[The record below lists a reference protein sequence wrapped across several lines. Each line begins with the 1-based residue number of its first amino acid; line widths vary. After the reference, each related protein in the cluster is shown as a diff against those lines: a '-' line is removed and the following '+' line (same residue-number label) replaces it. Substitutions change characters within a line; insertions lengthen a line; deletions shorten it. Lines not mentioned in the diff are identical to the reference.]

1 MKAQLLIRERV
12 VYADGSLVEMVL
24 WRVPKPV
31 PPSKHGFKYLLVYI
45 IAGKRALGYDNERGK
60 GDHSHVGNEEEPI
73 AFTSIDDLLA
83 RFMLEV
89 EEMRRKG

>member
-31 PPSKHGFKYLLVYI
+31 PPSKHGFKYRLVYI
-45 IAGKRALGYDNERGK
+45 VAGERALGYDNERGK
-60 GDHSHVGNEEEPI
+60 GDHRHVGSEEEPI
-73 AFTSIDDLLA
+73 AFTSIDEDGD
-83 RFMLEV
+83 E
-89 EEMRRKG
+89 

>member
-31 PPSKHGFKYLLVYI
+31 PPSKHGFKYRLVYI

-60 GDHSHVGNEEEPI
+60 GDHRHVGNEEEPI

-83 RFMLEV
+83 RFMLDV

>member
-31 PPSKHGFKYLLVYI
+31 PPSKHGFKYRLVYI

-60 GDHSHVGNEEEPI
+60 GDILWVPGKN
-73 AFTSIDDLLA
+73 
-83 RFMLEV
+83 R
-89 EEMRRKG
+89 

>member
-31 PPSKHGFKYLLVYI
+31 PPSRHGFKYRLVYI
-45 IAGKRALGYDNERGK
+45 VAGERVLGYDNERGK
-60 GDHSHVGNEEEPI
+60 GDHRHVGGEEEPI